1 MIILIPAVG
10 KGSRFRGTKYT
21 LPKPLIKVN
30 ELPMLVASA
39 KSLGF
44 KGTYI
49 FLIREGEYREELVNE
64 IRKEFPKAKIG
75 VVSHDTEGAAE
86 TALLAE
92 DFINTEEELVIAN
105 CDQIMEW
112 GPWNTDVAI
121 KQLRKFDAG
130 LVTVESSDPKHSYAQ
145 VDNNF
150 VTQVVEKEPISNVA
164 LTGIHYWKQ
173 GSDFVESAKLMIE
186 NGRRANDGEY
196 YIGPTYNEL
205 IKLNKKIGIHMISN
219 DAIHFIGTPDDL
231 EEYESRQT
239 K

>member
-10 KGSRFRGTKYT
+10 KGSRFIGSKYT
-21 LPKPLIKVN
+21 ATKSMIQVDGK
-30 ELPMLVASA
+30 PMLVSSA

-49 FLIREGEYREELVNE
+49 FLIREGEHREVLVSE
-64 IRKEFPKAKIG
+64 IHKEFPKAKIA
-75 VVSHDTEGAAE
+75 VVSHDTEGAAD
-86 TALLAE
+86 TALIAE
-92 DFINTEEELVIAN
+92 HLINTEEELVIAN

-112 GPWNTDVAI
+112 GPWNTDIAI

-130 LVTVESSDPKHSYAQ
+130 LVTIQSTDTKHSFAQ
-145 VDNNF
+145 VENNF
-150 VTQVVEKEPISNVA
+150 VQQVLEKEPISDVA

-173 GSDFVESAKLMIE
+173 GKDFVESAKSMIS
-186 NGRRANDGEY
+186 NGRRASDGEY

-205 IKLNKKIGIHMISN
+205 ISSGKKVGIHMISN

-231 EEYESRQT
+231 EKYESRKT
-239 K
+239 